1 MRRTRIPLAALALY
15 SCVCLCACVER
26 KPSVAPHGPRVLAGV
41 LDLRGAD
48 LKPDQ
53 EISLDGEWRFAWL
66 AWPENGRAPPTDV
79 FFTIP
84 GFWNNRSVGGRA
96 LAAEGYATY
105 ALTIRTDR
113 PGLYALRVI
122 DMESAYVLYANGR
135 RIASNGVVG
144 ASAEEERPE
153 WRPLAALVELEA
165 ETELTL
171 VVSNFHHR
179 LGGVW
184 QGLVLG
190 SPAQLLKNQRD
201 ATALQLLLAGSLLM
215 IAIYHCVVFFA
226 RRQGRAFLFL
236 GLFCLCMSL
245 RTLVTG
251 ERYLVSLWPD
261 ISWDLLVRL
270 DYLTVSVGVIFS
282 HLQLSAVF
290 QRYYHRPA
298 LYLLILIFGACAIAE
313 ATLAPRVF
321 SHLLPVHAV
330 VVIVWSLY
338 FLGISFVAVVQK
350 MPGAAVVWA
359 GWIIAIAGG
368 IHDAWLVQTSDRF
381 QYLFALGLQAFVL
394 TQSYYLAVQ
403 YAEAFS
409 RSDALTERMQNLLT
423 LTREL
428 GRSGE
433 RRAAVERALEAVSRA
448 LRAAPE
454 RSCAYLPD
462 RDGRFVQKLQAG
474 RALEAVPREISA
486 AVLRGP
492 RHEYVGDALRFCVR
506 AGDRLLCALEL
517 RPVASAAVASAPYP
531 EAEYV
536 DGILDSLRLVLENIE
551 RVEREELAR
560 VGQAAAEIVHDINHH
575 CHIINAG
582 VRTARDS
589 PADRAAAI
597 DSIDREVAFMIHLA
611 RDVLDYARAEL
622 VVVAEPIEVVK
633 LAATIEADLAGVFRD
648 THVRYSVQRPD
659 EGVICVDVER
669 FRRVVLNLARNA
681 LAALGDSDR
690 AGAEPGRFQV
700 AMERGAR
707 GWRFIFTDNGP
718 GLSAQQAARFF
729 EPFASGGRGAGL
741 GLAVVERIVLAHGGA
756 VRVTSGPGGGARFE
770 AELPDL

>member
-1 MRRTRIPLAALALY
+1 MRRTRITYAALALY
-15 SCVCLCACVER
+15 VCVCFSACVNR
-26 KPSVAPHGPRVLAGV
+26 KPRIAPEGPRVVAGA
-41 LDLRGAD
+41 LDLRGAA
-48 LKPDQ
+48 PDQ

-66 AWPENGRAPPTDV
+66 AMPTDGRAPPTDV
-79 FFTIP
+79 LFTIP
-84 GFWNNRSVGGRA
+84 GFWNGQSAGGRS
-96 LAAEGYATY
+96 LSAEGYATY

-113 PGLYALRVI
+113 PGLYALRII
-122 DMESAYVLYANGR
+122 DMESAYALYANGR

-144 ASAEEERPE
+144 KSAQEERPE
-153 WRPLAALVELEA
+153 WRPLVALVELEP

-184 QGLVLG
+184 QGLALG
-190 SPAQLLKNQRD
+190 SPDQLLKNQRD

-226 RRQGRAFLFL
+226 RRQGRAFLYL

-251 ERYLVSLWPD
+251 ERYLVSLWPGLT
-261 ISWDLLVRL
+261 WDLLVRL

-290 QRYYHRPA
+290 HRYYHRPA
-298 LYLLILIFGACAIAE
+298 LYLLLLIFGACAIAE
-313 ATLAPRVF
+313 ITLAPRIF
-321 SHLLPVHAV
+321 SHLLPVHGAV
-330 VVIVWSLY
+330 VTLWSLY
-338 FLGISFVAVVQK
+338 FLGVSFVAVLQK

-359 GWIIAIAGG
+359 GWMIAIAGG
-368 IHDAWLVQTSDRF
+368 IHDAMLLHSSDRF

-394 TQSYYLAVQ
+394 TQSYYLATQ

-409 RSDALTERMQNLLT
+409 RSDTLTERMQNLLT

-433 RRAAVERALEAVSRA
+433 RSVAIERALQAICVAV
-448 LRAAPE
+448 RAAPE
-454 RSCAYLPD
+454 SSIAYLPD
-462 RDGRFVQKLQAG
+462 RDGRFVQKFVPG
-474 RALEAVPREISA
+474 RALEALPRELSA
-486 AVLRGP
+486 RILRSP
-492 RHEYVGDALRFCVR
+492 SYEYVDDALRFSLR
-506 AGDRLLCALEL
+506 AGSRLLCALEF
-517 RPVASAAVASAPYP
+517 RPAARPAAATPAYP

-560 VGQAAAEIVHDINHH
+560 IGQAAAEIVHDINHH
-575 CHIINAG
+575 CHIISAG
-582 VRTARDS
+582 VRAARDS

-611 RDVLDYARAEL
+611 QDVLDYARAEL
-622 VVVAEPIEVVK
+622 VVFPEPIAAET
-633 LAATIEADLAGVFRD
+633 LAATIREDLAGVFRD
-648 THVRYSVQRPD
+648 TGVQYSVERRG
-659 EGVICVDVER
+659 EGRIRVDVER

-681 LAALGDSDR
+681 LAALGEGRS
-690 AGAEPGRFQV
+690 ANGEPGRFQV
-700 AMERGAR
+700 AMEKDAH
-707 GWRFIFTDNGP
+707 GWRFSFADNGP
-718 GLSAQQAARFF
+718 GLSPEQAARFF

-741 GLAVVERIVLAHGGA
+741 GLAVVERIVVAHGGA
-756 VRVTSGPGGGARFE
+756 VRVTAGAGGGARFE
-770 AELPDL
+770 ADLPDS